1 MIPESFYDDSFFLAC
16 KKSIQ
21 KLSWMRAS
29 MLIFICVTWLSKS
42 FCVDSGVYW
51 FFVACMQ
58 QLSLEAHMNESLLA
72 SFIPQAKKLSFPIK
86 ETIFRK
92 RDLWMKQRSSYS
104 WMSFNVEEAKNRLNY
119 RSLLQ
124 KNRLNYRSLS
134 FMNESFFASYLT
146 CAYGFFCMHATNQH
160 RSCHEWELLGLLCT
174 SPFKLS
180 WMRAPLLRT
189 SRVHTAFFLC
199 LLRMGWLWLAGS
211 IKL

>member
-1 MIPESFYDDSFFLAC
+1 
-16 KKSIQ
+16 
-21 KLSWMRAS
+21 MRAS
-29 MLIFICVTWLSKS
+29 LLEVWRRPTSSHSCELLS
-42 FCVDSGVYW
+42 W
-51 FFVACMQ
+51 FVACMQ
-58 QLSLEAHMNESLLA
+58 QRISTPLSQH
-72 SFIPQAKKLSFPIK
+72 
-86 ETIFRK
+86 
-92 RDLWMKQRSSYS
+92 RSSYS